1 MKSAEIIGTGYYVPE
16 EIIPNEFFFDGK
28 PWYFY
33 DKDENKII
41 DQKTLKPKEKI
52 FSEEDLNPD
61 GSFKINGIKERRKSS
76 KDEQSHDLAFKAA
89 YNALQNSGMTAN
101 DIEGIIVASVTQ
113 QYQFPSTAS
122 LVQEM
127 LGAKNVKEAFDV
139 GNACAGFP
147 LALSI
152 ARDRIINN
160 KGPYLVLA
168 VEALT
173 KLVDYSPSGER
184 DINATLFG
192 DGSGAVLV
200 VPSEKE
206 NIGILADESL
216 SNPHG
221 KQSMYIYRSS
231 NNRLKMPMGPYVRKH
246 AVNSMIEVTNVLL
259 KNSNLEV
266 KDVDF
271 FNFHQANLIITED
284 VIKYANLPRE
294 KVGNNILKYGNMS
307 AATNAIL
314 LAQAREDNRIKKGYL
329 VVNVS
334 FGSGLVTHGVI
345 TKF

>member
-1 MKSAEIIGTGYYVPE
+1 MKNAQIIGTGYYVPE
-16 EIIPNEFFFDGK
+16 EKITNDFFFDGK

-33 DKDENKII
+33 DKEGKKLLDKE
-41 DQKTLKPKEKI
+41 TGKPKEKI
-52 FSEEDLNPD
+52 FTEKDLNPD
-61 GSFKINGIKERRKSS
+61 GSFRINGIKERRKAA
-76 KDEQSHDLAFKAA
+76 KNEESHDLAYKAA
-89 YNALQNSGMTAN
+89 YNTISNSGITAN

-113 QYQFPSTAS
+113 QYQFPSTAC

-127 LGAKNVKEAFDV
+127 LGAKNVKEAFDI

-152 ARDRIINN
+152 ARDRIRSG
-160 KGPYLVLA
+160 KGPYLILA

-173 KLVDYSPSGER
+173 KLMDYTPDGER
-184 DINATLFG
+184 DINTTLFG
-192 DGSGAVLV
+192 DGSGAVV
-200 VPSEKE
+200 AIPSEK
-206 NIGILADESL
+206 NIGIMIDESL

-221 KQSMYIYRSS
+221 KQSMYIYRDA

-246 AVNSMIEVTNVLL
+246 AVNSMINVTKTLL
-259 KNSNLEV
+259 EKSGLEI
-266 KDVDF
+266 KDIDF
-271 FNFHQANLIITED
+271 YNFHQANLLITED
-284 VIKYANLPRE
+284 VINYAGLPRE

-314 LAQAREDNRIKKGYL
+314 QAQAIEEGKIKEGYI
-329 VVNVS
+329 VINVS